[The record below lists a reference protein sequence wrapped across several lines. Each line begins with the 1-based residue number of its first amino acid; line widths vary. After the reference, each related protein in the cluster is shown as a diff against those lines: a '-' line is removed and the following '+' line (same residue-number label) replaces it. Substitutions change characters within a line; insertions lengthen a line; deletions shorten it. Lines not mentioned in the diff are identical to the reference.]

1 MNKKVSIIT
10 PNYNSEKFI
19 EDSIN
24 SVISQT
30 YANWEMIIVDD
41 CSSDNSRHKI
51 LSLANKDSRIRPILL
66 KSNVG
71 AAEARNIALRK
82 ANGNYIAFLDSDD
95 LWNNEKL
102 EKQINF
108 MIKNRVAFSFTSYNV
123 ISESGKKIRTVI
135 KVPSKISYSSY
146 LKNTVIGCLT
156 VIINRDMTGDFQFP
170 KIKSSHDMALWLQI
184 MKRGF
189 LAYGLDHA
197 YASYRIVSTSIT
209 ANKLSAAFDVWKVY
223 RNIEGLSFLYSSYC
237 FIHYVFNAFKKRI

>member
-1 MNKKVSIIT
+1 MNKKVSIII

-30 YANWEMIIVDD
+30 YDNWEMIIVDD
-41 CSSDNSRHKI
+41 CSSDNSQHKI
-51 LSLANKDSRIRPILL
+51 LSLANKDTRIKTILL
-66 KSNVG
+66 KKNVG

-123 ISESGKKIRTVI
+123 IS
-135 KVPSKISYSSY
+135 
-146 LKNTVIGCLT
+146 
-156 VIINRDMTGDFQFP
+156 
-170 KIKSSHDMALWLQI
+170 
-184 MKRGF
+184 
-189 LAYGLDHA
+189 
-197 YASYRIVSTSIT
+197 
-209 ANKLSAAFDVWKVY
+209 
-223 RNIEGLSFLYSSYC
+223 
-237 FIHYVFNAFKKRI
+237 